1 MYGVF
6 LAIGDRRERA
16 RARAVV
22 ERERGFRLVGEAG
35 DGATAFAMIR
45 DIQPDVVIA
54 ELRMP
59 FVDGAAL
66 CRGLRRSF
74 PWMESLIVGARNDAL
89 FAGALNEAELERSLS
104 TPITALALSEA
115 LHRAAERADAERRAI
130 PGRVR
135 RAAAEQDPS
144 EHPGRGG
151 LPPWPEDGR
160 PRRVVWIPAPDAE
173 RRRDAFGAL
182 LRIEQMRVAE
192 DGMFTFRLEDGA
204 GMVMVRGEGTELEA
218 LAYGAANIARFSLGD
233 VMGFRPQIYVS
244 SEETDAV
251 GMRRA
256 LEALR
261 ARGASPEPGWLIL
274 GMDDRPRPLRGM
286 RFPVSPLGEALLTAR
301 PGEAE
306 GLLARAESLGMGGAG
321 EAARAASNVAFEAG
335 ATDFIWMPV
344 WNPEGQRRQLLE
356 ALALRDALRPGLS
369 NHLLARIRSLTALSF
384 RSPGFTLSTAAQMV
398 GLSDCR
404 FSRVFLQETGVPFA
418 HYLEHLRVHAAML
431 MLRNTRVRL
440 SAAAEAAGFSD
451 SELFERSFQ
460 RRTGMEARVYR
471 KMLLGK

>member
-66 CRGLRRSF
+66 WRGLRRSF

-244 SEETDAV
+244 SEETDASACAARW
-251 GMRRA
+251 RRCAPGA
-256 LEALR
+256 LPRSRAGSFWAWTIGR
-261 ARGASPEPGWLIL
+261 ARCGACA
-274 GMDDRPRPLRGM
+274 
-286 RFPVSPLGEALLTAR
+286 FPSRRWAR
-301 PGEAE
+301 
-306 GLLARAESLGMGGAG
+306 R
-321 EAARAASNVAFEAG
+321 
-335 ATDFIWMPV
+335 
-344 WNPEGQRRQLLE
+344 
-356 ALALRDALRPGLS
+356 
-369 NHLLARIRSLTALSF
+369 
-384 RSPGFTLSTAAQMV
+384 
-398 GLSDCR
+398 C
-404 FSRVFLQETGVPFA
+404 
-418 HYLEHLRVHAAML
+418 
-431 MLRNTRVRL
+431 
-440 SAAAEAAGFSD
+440 
-451 SELFERSFQ
+451 
-460 RRTGMEARVYR
+460 
-471 KMLLGK
+471 

>member
-1 MYGVF
+1 
-6 LAIGDRRERA
+6 
-16 RARAVV
+16 
-22 ERERGFRLVGEAG
+22 
-35 DGATAFAMIR
+35 
-45 DIQPDVVIA
+45 
-54 ELRMP
+54 
-59 FVDGAAL
+59 
-66 CRGLRRSF
+66 
-74 PWMESLIVGARNDAL
+74 MESLIVGARNDAL

-204 GMVMVRGEGTELEA
+204 GMVVVRGEGTELEA

-256 LEALR
+256 LEELR
-261 ARGASPEPGWLIL
+261 ALGRFPGAGLAHSGHGRSAAPAAGHALSHLAAGRGAADGAARRGGRPSGPGRESGHGRRGRGGPGRVQRGLRGRRDGFYLDARLEPG
-274 GMDDRPRPLRGM
+274 G
-286 RFPVSPLGEALLTAR
+286 
-301 PGEAE
+301 
-306 GLLARAESLGMGGAG
+306 
-321 EAARAASNVAFEAG
+321 
-335 ATDFIWMPV
+335 
-344 WNPEGQRRQLLE
+344 
-356 ALALRDALRPGLS
+356 
-369 NHLLARIRSLTALSF
+369 
-384 RSPGFTLSTAAQMV
+384 TAA
-398 GLSDCR
+398 
-404 FSRVFLQETGVPFA
+404 
-418 HYLEHLRVHAAML
+418 
-431 MLRNTRVRL
+431 
-440 SAAAEAAGFSD
+440 AAA
-451 SELFERSFQ
+451 
-460 RRTGMEARVYR
+460 
-471 KMLLGK
+471 

>member
-256 LEALR
+256 LEELR

-286 RFPVSPLGEALLTAR
+286 RFPISPLGEALLTAR
-301 PGEAE
+301 RKAFWPGPRVWAW
-306 GLLARAESLGMGGAG
+306 
-321 EAARAASNVAFEAG
+321 AARA
-335 ATDFIWMPV
+335 
-344 WNPEGQRRQLLE
+344 R
-356 ALALRDALRPGLS
+356 RPGPRPTWPSRPARRILS
-369 NHLLARIRSLTALSF
+369 GCPSGTRRDSGGSCLRRWRCATHC
-384 RSPGFTLSTAAQMV
+384 SPGFRTICWHA
-398 GLSDCR
+398 
-404 FSRVFLQETGVPFA
+404 FA
-418 HYLEHLRVHAAML
+418 PSPRSA
-431 MLRNTRVRL
+431 
-440 SAAAEAAGFSD
+440 SAARASP
-451 SELFERSFQ
+451 
-460 RRTGMEARVYR
+460 
-471 KMLLGK
+471 

>member
-160 PRRVVWIPAPDAE
+160 PRRVVWIPAPDSE

-251 GMRRA
+251 GTRRA
-256 LEALR
+256 LEELR

-335 ATDFIWMPV
+335 ATDFIWMPG

-356 ALALRDALRPGLS
+356 ALALRDAL
-369 NHLLARIRSLTALSF
+369 
-384 RSPGFTLSTAAQMV
+384 
-398 GLSDCR
+398 
-404 FSRVFLQETGVPFA
+404 
-418 HYLEHLRVHAAML
+418 
-431 MLRNTRVRL
+431 
-440 SAAAEAAGFSD
+440 
-451 SELFERSFQ
+451 
-460 RRTGMEARVYR
+460 
-471 KMLLGK
+471 

>member
-1 MYGVF
+1 MDGI
-6 LAIGDRRERA
+6 AHRGRA
-16 RARAVV
+16 QRRAV
-22 ERERGFRLVGEAG
+22 
-35 DGATAFAMIR
+35 
-45 DIQPDVVIA
+45 
-54 ELRMP
+54 
-59 FVDGAAL
+59 
-66 CRGLRRSF
+66 
-74 PWMESLIVGARNDAL
+74 
-89 FAGALNEAELERSLS
+89 
-104 TPITALALSEA
+104 
-115 LHRAAERADAERRAI
+115 RRAI

-256 LEALR
+256 LEELR

-286 RFPVSPLGEALLTAR
+286 RFPVSPLGEVLLTAR

-344 WNPEGQRRQLLE
+344 WNPEGQRRQLLD
-356 ALALRDALRPGLS
+356 ALALRDALQPGLS

-418 HYLEHLRVHAAML
+418 HYLEHLRVRAAML

>member
-22 ERERGFRLVGEAG
+22 ERERGFRLAGEAG

-130 PGRVR
+130 PGRIR
-135 RAAAEQDPS
+135 RAAAEQAPS
-144 EHPGRGG
+144 EHPGRGA

-160 PRRVVWIPAPDAE
+160 PRRIVWIPAPDDE

-182 LRIEQMRVAE
+182 LRIEQIRIAE
-192 DGMFTFRLEDGA
+192 DGMFTFQLDDGA
-204 GMVMVRGEGTELEA
+204 GMVMARGAGTELEA

-244 SEETDAV
+244 GEETDAA

-261 ARGASPEPGWLIL
+261 AGGAARPGRFAGA
-274 GMDDRPRPLRGM
+274 GMDDSGHGRPAAPAAGYALSRLAAGRGAADGAGRRGGGPSGPGRESGHGRRGRGGPGRVQRGLRG
-286 RFPVSPLGEALLTAR
+286 
-301 PGEAE
+301 
-306 GLLARAESLGMGGAG
+306 
-321 EAARAASNVAFEAG
+321 
-335 ATDFIWMPV
+335 
-344 WNPEGQRRQLLE
+344 RR
-356 ALALRDALRPGLS
+356 DG
-369 NHLLARIRSLTALSF
+369 
-384 RSPGFTLSTAAQMV
+384 
-398 GLSDCR
+398 
-404 FSRVFLQETGVPFA
+404 
-418 HYLEHLRVHAAML
+418 
-431 MLRNTRVRL
+431 VRL
-440 SAAAEAAGFSD
+440 DAHVEPGGPAAAAA
-451 SELFERSFQ
+451 
-460 RRTGMEARVYR
+460 
-471 KMLLGK
+471 